1 MNIMDTFFDSQV
13 PVKLKQH
20 FVAMVASFGVDDPYM
35 KLLVPTASNDDVNGS
50 QHASNGGNDFTYQ
63 DATIDD
69 ILNAKSAGIYDYFSK
84 CRLGYTGH
92 YYQGSD
98 AKFQAIV
105 LNPPAYAATY
115 RF

>member
-1 MNIMDTFFDSQV
+1 MDILDAFFNSQA
-13 PVKLKQH
+13 PVALKQDL
-20 FVAMVASFGVDDPYM
+20 VAMADYFGVDDPYM

-69 ILNAKSAGIYDYFSK
+69 LLNATSAGIYDYFSVYAD
-84 CRLGYTGH
+84 GYTGH

-98 AKFQAIV
+98 SKFQAIV

-115 RF
+115 HF